1 MPDLYPLIRP
11 ALFCLPEET
20 AQELA
25 FWALRSGLGRLLIG
39 RSSAEPDPPILAQRL
54 WGLDFTNP
62 VGLAAGF
69 DKDARVPGAMRRWG
83 FGFVEV
89 GTVTPRPQRGHP
101 KPRVFRLVEDEAV
114 VNHLGFNSDGLDAVI
129 ARLAAGHGRFG
140 RVGLNLGKNTE
151 TADPANDYEEGI
163 RRAAGLVDY
172 LVINVSSPNTPG
184 LRALQRRAAL
194 DLLLRRL
201 VRARDLAGCRAPLLA
216 KIAPDLTADERED
229 IAEVALDTGIDG
241 LIVANTTIARPAGLK
256 SENARRP
263 GGLSG
268 RPLFALSTELLAEMY
283 RLTEARLPLIGVG
296 GIASAEDAYA
306 KIRAGASLVQLYTAL
321 IFGGWNLVERVKK
334 GLVELLRRDGFASI
348 AEAVGTEHNR
358 GTPRQPPQPSERV
371 TSEPAIG

>member
-11 ALFCLPEET
+11 ALFALPAET
-20 AQELA
+20 ARDFA
-25 FWALRSGLGRLLIG
+25 FWVLRTGLSRLLIG
-39 RSSAEPDPPILAQRL
+39 RSEGEPDPPILAQRL

-69 DKDARVPGAMRRWG
+69 DKDARIPGAMRGWG

-129 ARLAAGHGRFG
+129 ARLAAGRGRFG
-140 RVGLNLGKNTE
+140 LVGLNLGKNTE
-151 TADPANDYEEGI
+151 ADAATDYEEGI

-184 LRALQRRAAL
+184 LRDLQRRAAL
-194 DLLLRRL
+194 DRLLRRL
-201 VRARDLAGCRAPLLA
+201 LRARDLTGCRAPLLV
-216 KIAPDLTADERED
+216 KVAPDLTADERED
-229 IAEVALDTGIDG
+229 IAQVALDTGIDG

-256 SENARRP
+256 SENAQRA

-268 RPLFALSTELLAEMY
+268 RPLFAMSTELLAEMY

-296 GIASAEDAYA
+296 GIAGAEDAYA
-306 KIRAGASLVQLYTAL
+306 KIRAGANLVQLHTAL
-321 IFGGWNLVERVKK
+321 IFGGWNLIERIKK
-334 GLVELLRRDGFASI
+334 GLVELLRRDGFTSI
-348 AEAVGTEHNR
+348 AEAVGTGHNR
-358 GTPRQPPQPSERV
+358 REPKPSFQLSEPL
-371 TSEPAIG
+371 TSAPAIG